1 MNDTQQ
7 FQTVTEIPE
16 DGRHKTGGRPTPE
29 RYQKMMDHL
38 DAHPGEIIVVTRE
51 EGGSALY
58 QWFRKHRPNEYKVIT
73 RNKCFY
79 LAKLESSDAAPEG
92 A

>member
-1 MNDTQQ
+1 MNDTHT
-7 FQTVTEIPE
+7 FQTVTEIPA
-16 DGRHKTGGRPTPE
+16 DGRYRSGERPVPE
-29 RYQKMMDHL
+29 RYQAMMDHL
-38 DAHPGEIIVVTRE
+38 EENPAEIIVVTRE
-51 EGGSALY
+51 DGGSALY
-58 QWFRKHRPNEYKVIT
+58 QWFKKHRPDEYKVIT